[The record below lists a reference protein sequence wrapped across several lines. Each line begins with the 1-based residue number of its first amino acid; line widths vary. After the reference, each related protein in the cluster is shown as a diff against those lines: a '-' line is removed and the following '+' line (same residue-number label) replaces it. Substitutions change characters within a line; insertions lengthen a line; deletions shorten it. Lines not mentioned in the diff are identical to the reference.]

1 MTREDYARYVR
12 NLQSIIDA
20 FEYGA
25 SKQEIKNLIEHQEQ
39 LRKHKEELEEIKNK
53 YRQYEEQRK

>member
-20 FEYGA
+20 FEYSIEA
-25 SKQEIKNLIEHQEQ
+25 RNKDLIEHQEQ

-53 YRQYEEQRK
+53 YRHYEEQRK

>member
-20 FEYGA
+20 FEYSIEA
-25 SKQEIKNLIEHQEQ
+25 RNKDLIKHQEQ

-53 YRQYEEQRK
+53 YRHYEEQRK